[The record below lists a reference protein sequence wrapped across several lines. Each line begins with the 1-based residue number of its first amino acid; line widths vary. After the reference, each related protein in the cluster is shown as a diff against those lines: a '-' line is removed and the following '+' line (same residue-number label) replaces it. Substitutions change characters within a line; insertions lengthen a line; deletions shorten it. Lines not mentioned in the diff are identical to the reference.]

1 MKQTKSTTISKLIC
15 YPQFTQVEI
24 RLTKGSDRAYEAHSH
39 PTLSL
44 GVMLE
49 GQTLFHTPHGEFLLQ
64 KGAIAVIEPHIQHS
78 CNPYKETKRSYLMV
92 YIDRDLCL
100 EKQCL
105 FPLSTPLIY
114 HKALHDEFVRIITA
128 LSQGYSPLHVKAFE
142 SWLASFFWLYSSSGT
157 LKSVDA
163 NLQEIANFL
172 ENRMDESVSL
182 DALSKRFNINPFV
195 LLRRFKQAFGCTPK
209 HYWLDMRIHH
219 AKKLLQ
225 EGISLSLCAQYCG
238 FVDQSHFHRFF
249 KRRTAL
255 TPKEYQVNFI
265 Q

>member
-1 MKQTKSTTISKLIC
+1 MKKTKLSTLSQLIC
-15 YPQFTQVEI
+15 YPQLPQIEI
-24 RLTKGSDRAYEAHSH
+24 RLTRESNRVYETHSH

-49 GQTLFHTPHGEFLLQ
+49 GQTLFHTPNGEFLLQ
-64 KGAIAVIEPHIQHS
+64 KGAIAVIEPHTQHA
-78 CNPYKETKRSYLMV
+78 CNPYKEEARSYFMV
-92 YIDRDLCL
+92 YIDMDFCSQQNCIL
-100 EKQCL
+100 
-105 FPLSTPLIY
+105 PLNTPLVY

-142 SWLASFFWLYSSSGT
+142 SWLASFFWLYSRSGT
-157 LKSVDA
+157 PKNVDA

-195 LLRRFKQAFGCTPK
+195 LLRRFKKAFGCTPK

-225 EGISLSLCAQYCG
+225 EGVSLSLCAQYCG

>member
-1 MKQTKSTTISKLIC
+1 MKKAKLSTLSKHIC
-15 YPQFTQVEI
+15 YPQFPQIEI
-24 RLTKGSDRAYEAHSH
+24 RLTTQSDRAYETHSH

-49 GQTLFHTPHGEFLLQ
+49 GQTLFHTPNGEFLLQ
-64 KGAIAVIEPHIQHS
+64 KGAIAVIETHTQHA
-78 CNPYKETKRSYLMV
+78 CNPYKEEKRSYFMV
-92 YIDRDLCL
+92 YIDMDFCL
-100 EKQCL
+100 KKQCL
-105 FPLSTPLIY
+105 FPLSSPLIY

-128 LSQGYSPLHVKAFE
+128 LSLGYNSLHVKAFE
-142 SWLASFFWLYSSSGT
+142 SWLETFFWLYSHNGEQ
-157 LKSVDA
+157 KSVDA
-163 NLQEIANFL
+163 PLQKIADFL
-172 ENRMDESVSL
+172 ANRMDERVSL
-182 DALSKRFNINPFV
+182 DALSKRFSINPFV
-195 LLRRFKQAFGCTPK
+195 LSRRFKKAFGCTPK

-225 EGISLSLCAQYCG
+225 EGVCLSLCAQYCG

-249 KRRTAL
+249 KRATAL

>member
-1 MKQTKSTTISKLIC
+1 MKATQLKTISKLIL
-15 YPQFTQVEI
+15 YPKLPYVEI
-24 RLTKGSDRAYEAHSH
+24 RLTKSSDRAYESHSH

-44 GVMLE
+44 GVMIE
-49 GQTLFHTPHGEFLLQ
+49 GQTLFRTQNGEFLLQ
-64 KGAIAVIEPHIQHS
+64 KGAIAIIEPHMQHS
-78 CNPYKETKRSYLMV
+78 CNPYKEEKRSYFMV
-92 YIDRDLCL
+92 YIDKDFCFKKKWLL
-100 EKQCL
+100 
-105 FPLSTPLIY
+105 PLNMPLVY
-114 HKALHDEFVRIITA
+114 HKKLHDEFMRIITA
-128 LSQGYSPLHVKAFE
+128 LSLGYSPLHVKALEVWLEAFFE
-142 SWLASFFWLYSSSGT
+142 LYSQSET
-157 LKSVDA
+157 TNNIDDNLKKVA
-163 NLQEIANFL
+163 HFL

-182 DALSKRFNINPFV
+182 SELSHRFNINSFV
-195 LLRRFKQAFGCTPK
+195 LLRHFKKAFGCTPK

-225 EGISLSLCAQYCG
+225 EGVSLSLCAQYCG

>member
-1 MKQTKSTTISKLIC
+1 MKQAPFSSTSKLIC
-15 YPQFTQVEI
+15 YPQFPQVEI
-24 RLTKGSDRAYEAHSH
+24 RLTKESDRAYEAHSH

-49 GQTLFHTPHGEFLLQ
+49 GQTLFQTPDGEFLLQ
-64 KGAIAVIEPHIQHS
+64 KGAIAVIEPHIQHA

-92 YIDRDLCL
+92 YIDMDLCL
-100 EKQCL
+100 KQQCL
-105 FPLSTPLIY
+105 LPLSTLLVY

-142 SWLASFFWLYSSSGT
+142 SWLASFFWLYSSSRV

-172 ENRMDESVSL
+172 ENRMDESASL
-182 DALSKRFNINPFV
+182 DELSKRFNINAFV
-195 LLRRFKQAFGCTPK
+195 LLRRFKKAFGCTPK

-225 EGISLSLCAQYCG
+225 EGVSLSLCAQYCG